1 MDSRLPVPFAP
12 GTLASAVAAATARA
26 LATGALQPIPT
37 GNAHLDDGGVR
48 FLVRVLANLAR
59 KDEERWRRE
68 HEAAAA
74 GSRVN
79 PFLPHEPGLFVA
91 DVSPTHL
98 ALLNK
103 YNVVDHHLLL
113 VTRGFVD
120 QRALLT
126 PADVEALWRC
136 LAEYPGLGFYNGGEE
151 AGASQPHRHLQLVPL
166 PLAPEGPSVPIEP
179 LVARATPPRADGT
192 ATLPGFD
199 FLHAFARLRLGAGG
213 AGPGARA
220 VWETYRALLVRTGM
234 RAPSGGGGAEPQ
246 SGPYCLLVT
255 RDWMLLVP
263 RSREHFGA
271 VSINSLGYAGS
282 LFVRN
287 EDDLRVLREAGP
299 LAALRAVGLPAGR

>member
-1 MDSRLPVPFAP
+1 MSLHPPETFAP
-12 GTLASAVAAATARA
+12 GSLASAVAGATARA
-26 LATGALQPIPT
+26 LATGALRPIPT
-37 GNAHLDDGGVR
+37 GSAHLDDGGVR

-68 HEAAAA
+68 REAAA
-74 GSRVN
+74 GSPVN
-79 PFLPHEPGLFVA
+79 PFLPHETELFVA
-91 DVSPTHL
+91 EVSPTHI

-103 YNVVDHHLLL
+103 YNVVDRHLLL
-113 VTRGFVD
+113 VTRAFVD

-126 PADVEALWRC
+126 PRDVEALWRC
-136 LAEYPGLGFYNGGEE
+136 LAEYPGLGFYNGGKE
-151 AGASQPHRHLQLVPL
+151 AGASQPHKHLQFVPL
-166 PLAPEGPSVPIEP
+166 PLAPEGPPVPIEP
-179 LVARATPPRADGT
+179 LVARSGPPRADGT

-199 FLHAFARLRLGAGG
+199 FLHAFARLGRGAGG
-213 AGPGARA
+213 GGPDARA
-220 VWETYRALLVRTGM
+220 VWETYRTLLVRAGM
-234 RAPSGGGGAEPQ
+234 RAPSGGEGAELQ

-255 RDWMLLVP
+255 GDWMLLVP

-299 LAALRAVGLPAGR
+299 LAVLRAVGLPAGR